1 METRT
6 YPAKTEELEKV
17 LEFINEKLEEA
28 GAGMKEQ
35 MQIAVAVEELFVN
48 VAHYA
53 YDAGSDGPC
62 EVTAGVDDSGMFIIK
77 LKDLGRPFDP
87 LAKADPDVTLS
98 AEDRQIGG
106 LGIFMVKKFMD
117 MITYARE
124 GNRNV
129 VIIGKRFE

>member
-6 YPAKTEELEKV
+6 FPAKTEELDNV
-17 LEFINEKLEEA
+17 LGFVNDALEA
-28 GAGMKEQ
+28 ADADMKTQ

-62 EVTAGVDDSGMFIIK
+62 EVTAGVDNTGMFVIK

-87 LAKADPDVTLS
+87 LAKEDPDVTLS

-117 MITYARE
+117 RVSYE
-124 GNRNV
+124 HDGNYNV
-129 VIIGKRFE
+129 MIIGKRL